1 MAIVHHYDARVNT
14 TYVYE
19 SKGYYDREA
28 HKTKTH
34 RKLIGKLD
42 ENGNIV
48 PTGKVGRPPKKVIA
62 STSNDDVDNGIDYK
76 TLYESYLKESK
87 LKEERI
93 DSLKAE
99 LAQERKARRSCES
112 VLRKMLEIGGAY
124 RSIYEETEA

>member
-42 ENGNIV
+42 ENGNLV
-48 PTGKVGRPPKKVIA
+48 PTGKVGSPPKKVIA
-62 STSNDDVDNGIDYK
+62 STADDVDNVIDYK

-99 LAQERKARRSCES
+99 LAQERKTRRSCES
-112 VLRKMLEIGGAY
+112 TLRKMLEIGGAY
-124 RSIYEETEA
+124 RSVHEEAEA